1 MIQVKKLPKLKND
14 QIKNYPNEKILNYKY
29 YPNLK
34 ITQIKKLSK
43 LKKKY
48 RVLQCERLPEHPR
61 HPWHPGYPG
70 VPFYQDGDGCDN
82 QVSFI
87 RVRMMMVTA
96 TQAMV
101 ADMTFGA
108 DLSPLWS
115 VFPTFLP
122 PQMASNALLVN
133 FTSREL

>member
-1 MIQVKKLPKLKND
+1 MTKLKIT
-14 QIKNYPNEKILNYKY
+14 QMKKILNYKY
-29 YPNLK
+29 DPNLK
-34 ITQIKKLSK
+34 IYQIKKLSK
-43 LKKKY
+43 WTNY

>member
-1 MIQVKKLPKLKND
+1 MTKLKIT
-14 QIKNYPNEKILNYKY
+14 QMKKILNYRY
-29 YPNLK
+29 DPNLK
-34 ITQIKKLSK
+34 ITQIKKLSR
-43 LKKKY
+43 LKNY

-87 RVRMMMVTA
+87 HVRMMMVTA

-122 PQMASNALLVN
+122 PGPQMLFWWTSPAESSSVLFDSNN
-133 FTSREL
+133 QRR